1 MLSCARLS
9 VLSVHLVSQVTG
21 DALSVA
27 PTTLLAAPCASNVVG
42 LGAKGWQKGRSLG
55 TGPALPVLPTTSH
68 AAPSASAAP
77 RPSETL
83 TPIAHS
89 LPPPLPIPTPA
100 ITICHTCMQCNHT
113 FLCFCHSSQN
123 CASAPLPY
131 NLLPLLNR
139 SKDLSQP
146 PHLHPCCYTILESN
160 HLL

>member
-1 MLSCARLS
+1 M
-9 VLSVHLVSQVTG
+9 SQVTG
-21 DALSVA
+21 DAPSVA

-42 LGAKGWQKGRSLG
+42 PGAKGWQKGRSLG

-100 ITICHTCMQCNHT
+100 ITTCHTCVQCNHT
-113 FLCFCHSSQN
+113 IPCFCHSSQN
-123 CASAPLPY
+123 CSSAIQTPSTL
-131 NLLPLLNR
+131 
-139 SKDLSQP
+139 DLSQP
-146 PHLHPCCYTILESN
+146 PHLHPRCCTILKSS
-160 HLL
+160 HLLKYFAF